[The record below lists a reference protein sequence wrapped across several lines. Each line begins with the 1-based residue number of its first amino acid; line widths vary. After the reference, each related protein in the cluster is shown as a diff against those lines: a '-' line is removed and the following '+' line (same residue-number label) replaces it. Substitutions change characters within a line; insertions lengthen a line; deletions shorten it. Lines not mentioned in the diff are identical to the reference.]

1 MRAALLDMSGDPRR
15 CYVRRFPRPTL
26 VLGEEGRGRIMVRVP
41 VLAPEPAEDVDVT
54 PWERLSIEI
63 TDSGPRIVPEARED
77 DRVLFAIV
85 GCPGY
90 SRGRRYEITL
100 PTGTRVLAR
109 GQCAWGDAGYVGCY
123 EELLVVVP
131 PQGELVWPAKY
142 GRVYVQW
149 SHSGVRFLSEAER
162 DFEEAYA
169 AEVKE
174 VL

>member
-1 MRAALLDMSGDPRR
+1 MSGDPRR

-26 VLGEEGRGRIMVRVP
+26 VLGEEGRGRIMVRIP
-41 VLAPEPAEDVDVT
+41 VLAPDPVGDRDIE
-54 PWERLSIEI
+54 PWERLSVQV
-63 TDSGPRIVPEARED
+63 TDFVPRITQEMRDD
-77 DRVLFAIV
+77 DRVLFAIT

-100 PTGTRVLAR
+100 PTGTRVVAR
-109 GQCAWGDAGYVGCY
+109 GQCAWGDAGYVGGY

-131 PQGELVWPAKY
+131 PQGELSWPAKY
-142 GRVYVQW
+142 GRVYVRW
-149 SHSGVRFLSEAER
+149 NHSGVRFLSEAER
-162 DFEEAYA
+162 DFEDALS

>member
-1 MRAALLDMSGDPRR
+1 MCGDPRR

-26 VLGEEGRGRIMVRVP
+26 ILGEEGRGRIMVRVP
-41 VLAPEPAEDVDVT
+41 VLAPQPTEDVDVT

-90 SRGRRYEITL
+90 SRGRRYAITL
-100 PTGTRVLAR
+100 PTGTRVVAR
-109 GQCAWGDAGYVGCY
+109 GQCAWGAAGRIGSYDEV
-123 EELLVVVP
+123 LVVVP
-131 PQGELVWPAKY
+131 PAGEIVWPAKY
-142 GRVYVQW
+142 ARVYVRW
-149 SHSGVRFLSEAER
+149 DHTGVRFFSEAER
-162 DFEEAYA
+162 AAEDAHS